1 MKTTKAILEVTTNDA
16 KSNVPQDFTFICQG
30 RIVNVRCSPKELEKH
45 KTKIE
50 NKCKEL
56 DTLQSFKGEII

>member
-1 MKTTKAILEVTTNDA
+1 MKTILEVTTNDA
-16 KSNVPQDFTFICQG
+16 KSNVLQNFTFICEG
-30 RIVNVRCSPKELEKH
+30 RIVKVKCSPKELEKH

-56 DTLQSFKGEII
+56 DALQSFKGEII